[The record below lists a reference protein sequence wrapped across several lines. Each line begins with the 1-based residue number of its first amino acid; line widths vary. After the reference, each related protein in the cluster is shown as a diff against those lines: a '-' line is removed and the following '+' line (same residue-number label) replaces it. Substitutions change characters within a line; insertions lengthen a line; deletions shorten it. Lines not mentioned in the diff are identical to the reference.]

1 MCFLLGLQLLESQDR
16 GKGKEQQCG
25 TKGKRLMGTPEDW
38 GANHVEVMVT
48 SIGFS
53 ICNYPAAAQV
63 LGDV

>member
-1 MCFLLGLQLLESQDR
+1 MV
-16 GKGKEQQCG
+16 G

-38 GANHVEVMVT
+38 RANHVEVMVT

-53 ICNYPAAAQV
+53 IRNYPAAAQV